1 MRSLSVALLA
11 GATIASAFS
20 SAQAADP
27 ADLPPIMGPQP
38 LGVVPVIQQV
48 APVPV
53 IQDFGGG
60 WYLRGDIGIG
70 VQRFTEFEHVQTNSA
85 FVWPASWRIEQREMG
100 DVTTFGGGFGFQW
113 NSWLRFDATAEY
125 RAKTKF
131 KAIGSFTEFCQG
143 GGRCFDAY
151 DGNHSAFVFMA
162 NGYIDLGTWMRLT
175 PFIGAGVGVAR
186 HSFSGLTDVGF
197 NSDGTS
203 AFGYAS
209 NNDFSEW
216 NFAWAIHAGV
226 VYCLSDNFKLEVA
239 YRYMNF
245 GNVNTSMID
254 CASGGCSTG
263 GGPRAFY
270 TFREFDSQDI
280 KLGMRWMLTPD
291 VMPQP
296 MYQPPLMRKG

>member
-1 MRSLSVALLA
+1 
-11 GATIASAFS
+11 
-20 SAQAADP
+20 
-27 ADLPPIMGPQP
+27 
-38 LGVVPVIQQV
+38 
-48 APVPV
+48 
-53 IQDFGGG
+53 
-60 WYLRGDIGIG
+60 
-70 VQRFTEFEHVQTNSA
+70 
-85 FVWPASWRIEQREMG
+85 MG

-113 NSWLRFDATAEY
+113 NSWLRFDATADTA
-125 RAKTKF
+125 RRPNSRRSA
-131 KAIGSFTEFCQG
+131 ALPSSAR

-175 PFIGAGVGVAR
+175 PFIGAGVGVTR

-226 VYCLSDNFKLEVA
+226 VYCLRQFQAGGA

-245 GNVNTSMID
+245 GNVNTSIID

-263 GGPRAFY
+263 GGPCAFN

-291 VMPQP
+291 VVPQP
-296 MYQPPLMRKG
+296 IYQPPLMRKG

>member
-38 LGVVPVIQQV
+38 IGAVPVIQQV

-60 WYLRGDIGIG
+60 WYLRGDIGIVSASPNSSTSRPTRHLSG
-70 VQRFTEFEHVQTNSA
+70 RRARASNSA
-85 FVWPASWRIEQREMG
+85 DGRRDNLRRRLWLE
-100 DVTTFGGGFGFQW
+100 
-113 NSWLRFDATAEY
+113 WLRFDATAEY

-131 KAIGSFTEFCQG
+131 KAIGSFTEFCPG

-245 GNVNTSMID
+245 GNVNTSIID

-263 GGPRAFY
+263 GGPCAFN

-291 VMPQP
+291 VVPQP
-296 MYQPPLMRKG
+296 IYQPPLMRKG